1 LSSSLEKAQ
10 DVFCT
15 VHVTHYFL
23 HHARHVSC
31 RKKTVNCID
40 CPIKDNV
47 SDHLKNKI
55 NCKND
60 ESIIIIS
67 NIFGS
72 NGLFE
77 AVNKADFDMKATEI
91 STEHPE
97 FDSYFQTHI
106 KN

>member
-1 LSSSLEKAQ
+1 LFHVKARI
-10 DVFCT
+10 VE
-15 VHVTHYFL
+15 
-23 HHARHVSC
+23 
-31 RKKTVNCID
+31 TVNCID

-55 NCKND
+55 SCKND

-97 FDSYFQTHI
+97 FDSYFQTHL